1 MLQFN
6 KKFGAYFTTNPTAKP
21 IAVLVAGVLP
31 WQMPSTYFLSKA
43 TMCCFLSVGRASI
56 KVFS

>member
-1 MLQFN
+1 MLQCN

-31 WQMPSTYFLSKA
+31 WHLLSAYFLSKA

-56 KVFS
+56 KFFS